1 MLSMGFISQDMKE
14 KIEASGPESVKSLWN
29 DEAYERK
36 SPYTNNFA
44 LKKKENADS
53 DQQVV
58 DGKAD
63 DSSLTPEDASVDPT
77 KEHLETNADH
87 PYELGRR
94 FIDGI
99 YHEVVRLPSFER
111 LPKDKDGEYKRPASP
126 KKIYRVDVPGKAFHC
141 FDNGKCQDLKTEEM
155 ADTKDVVAKV
165 ARLQEQLPMKK
176 ANLIKAFELQEMDGG
191 YYAREGDASLYTID
205 EVGTLYAAGPH

>member
-1 MLSMGFISQDMKE
+1 MPETVLSMGFISQDMKE

-44 LKKKENADS
+44 LKKKENADT
-53 DQQVV
+53 
-58 DGKAD
+58 
-63 DSSLTPEDASVDPT
+63 DSENSQTNEDKKNSGEKPAEPT
-77 KEHLETNADH
+77 SGEVLD
-87 PYELGRR
+87 
-94 FIDGI
+94 IDGI
-99 YHEVVRLPSFER
+99 SHEVVRLSSFDQ

-165 ARLQEQLPMKK
+165 AKLQEQLPTKK

-191 YYAREGDASLYTID
+191 YYTREGDASLYTID